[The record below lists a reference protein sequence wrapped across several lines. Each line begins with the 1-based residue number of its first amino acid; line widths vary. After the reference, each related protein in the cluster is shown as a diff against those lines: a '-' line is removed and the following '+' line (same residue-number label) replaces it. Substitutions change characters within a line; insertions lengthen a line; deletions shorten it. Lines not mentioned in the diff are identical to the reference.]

1 MSDLFASPAD
11 GPAKPSPIEAG
22 HEGECGV
29 CDFSIAIGD
38 PIVRDPDTGNY
49 IHDRCWK
56 HRRT

>member
-1 MSDLFASPAD
+1 MSDLFAGVAD
-11 GPAKPSPIEAG
+11 GPPKPAAIEARS
-22 HEGECGV
+22 ESDCSV

-38 PIVRDPDTGNY
+38 LIVRNPDNGNY